1 MRRRVAGNPLPERGE
16 NEDAKKHTELLQTT
30 EKEA

>member
-16 NEDAKKHTELLQTT
+16 NENTKKHTELLQTA